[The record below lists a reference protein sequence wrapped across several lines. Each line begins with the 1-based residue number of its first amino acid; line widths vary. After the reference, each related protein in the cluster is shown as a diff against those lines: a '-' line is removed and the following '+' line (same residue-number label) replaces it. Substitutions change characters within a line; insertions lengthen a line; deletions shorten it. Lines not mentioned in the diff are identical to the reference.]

1 MSGLKPQVRIKPTAV
16 HQAVYSTYSRPI
28 RSTTRI
34 SSSQNTTVHVPQKQ
48 WFEKDHSRSKFFAG
62 FGTHVS
68 PRGGGGRQIS
78 ICCRDL
84 SKISHIFKAT
94 LNNWTALQNC
104 WESKTPDSLGTL
116 LPAGFLPEGHPQMF
130 FRRHTNVSF
139 LLLLLLSNM
148 LQVSWG
154 FTGTMY

>member
-16 HQAVYSTYSRPI
+16 HQAVYSSYSRPI

-34 SSSQNTTVHVPQKQ
+34 SSSQNTTVHMPQKQ

-78 ICCRDL
+78 ICSRDL
-84 SKISHIFKAT
+84 SKISHIFKAA
-94 LNNWTALQNC
+94 LNNETALPKKAKLQI
-104 WESKTPDSLGTL
+104 L
-116 LPAGFLPEGHPQMF
+116 LERCRMLVSYLKVTQKCF
-130 FRRHTNVSF
+130 FRTHTNVSF

-154 FTGTMY
+154 FTGTIY